1 MRRGYNIIIVGVMV
15 LVGCEKPN
23 EGLAQYEQLTDANV
37 PYDPSVVDL
46 NATGQTGWTSSTQT
60 QYDEPVAYG
69 QPAITPQGSSGQVH
83 VVQKKDTLFGLAR
96 MYYNDQ
102 TQWKK
107 IYEANRD
114 QIPNPNLIKVGMKL
128 VIP

>member
-1 MRRGYNIIIVGVMV
+1 MRRGYNIIIVAVMV

-46 NATGQTGWTSSTQT
+46 NAAEQTGWANSTQA

-69 QPAITPQGSSGQVH
+69 QPAITPSFSAGQVH
-83 VVQKKDTLFGLAR
+83 IVQKKDTLFGLAR
-96 MYYNDQ
+96 TYYNDPA
-102 TQWKK
+102 QWRK

>member
-1 MRRGYNIIIVGVMV
+1 MRHGYNLIIVAVMV

-23 EGLAQYEQLTDANV
+23 EELAQYDQLTDANV

-46 NATGQTGWTSSTQT
+46 NTLEQTGWTNSTQA
-60 QYDEPVAYG
+60 QFDEPVAYE
-69 QPAITPQGSSGQVH
+69 QPAITLPASAGQIH
-83 VVQKKDTLFGLAR
+83 TVQKKDTLFGLAR
-96 MYYNDQ
+96 MYYNDH
-102 TQWKK
+102 TQWRK

-114 QIPNPNLIKVGMKL
+114 QIANPNLIKVGMKL

>member
-1 MRRGYNIIIVGVMV
+1 MRHSYHILIVVVMV

-23 EGLAQYEQLTDANV
+23 EELAQYDQLTDANV

-46 NATGQTGWTSSTQT
+46 NTLEQTGWTNSTQA
-60 QYDEPVAYG
+60 QFDEPAAYE
-69 QPAITPQGSSGQVH
+69 QPAITPSASAGQVH
-83 VVQKKDTLFGLAR
+83 IVQKKDTLFGLAR
-96 MYYNDQ
+96 MYYNDH
-102 TQWKK
+102 TQWRK

-114 QIPNPNLIKVGMKL
+114 QIANPNLIKVGMKL